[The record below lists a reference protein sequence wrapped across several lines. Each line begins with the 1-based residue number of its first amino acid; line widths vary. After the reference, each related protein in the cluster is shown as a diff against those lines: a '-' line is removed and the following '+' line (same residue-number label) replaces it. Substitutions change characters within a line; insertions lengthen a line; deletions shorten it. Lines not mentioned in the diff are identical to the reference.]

1 MKSLP
6 YLLPGTSLLLTA
18 SLLTACAGIK
28 AAPPEARS
36 PRDPWEPY
44 NRAMYGF
51 NRGLDRAILRPV
63 ARGYDWLTPAPMQR
77 AIGNAFTNLH
87 YPIVVLNLALQGRP
101 KDGGL
106 ALGRFV
112 VNSTAGV
119 AGFFDVATRLDIPA
133 FREDFGQTLAVWG
146 WRDSRYFML
155 PLLGPST
162 LRDGP
167 ARVVDWKTDLASNW
181 VVHEIGYGP
190 MAVEVVD
197 TRAGLLDQEHALKEA
212 YDEYVFVRDAW
223 LQNRDFQISNG
234 QTVVPDY
241 DSFIDAGEG
250 SGVSPAAP

>member
-1 MKSLP
+1 MKSVP
-6 YLLPGTSLLLTA
+6 RLLPAISVSLAALLLA
-18 SLLTACAGIK
+18 ACAGIK

-51 NRGLDRAILRPV
+51 NRGLDRVVLRPV
-63 ARGYDWLTPAPMQR
+63 ARGYDWLAPASVQR
-77 AIGNAFTNLH
+77 GIGNAFTNLH
-87 YPIVVLNLALQGRP
+87 YPVVVLNLALQGRP
-101 KDGGL
+101 KDSGL

-119 AGFFDVATRLDIPA
+119 AGIFDVATRLDMPA

-167 ARVVDWKTDLASNW
+167 AHGVDWMTDVANNW
-181 VVHEIGYGP
+181 VVDHAGYAP
-190 MAVEVVD
+190 MVVEVVD
-197 TRAGLLDQEHALKEA
+197 TRAGFLDQEHALEEA

-223 LQNRDFQISNG
+223 MQNRDFLISNG
-234 QTVVPDY
+234 ETVVPDY
-241 DSFIDAGEG
+241 DSFIDEEQ
-250 SGVSPAAP
+250 